1 MNKIDLGNNQLNRA
15 LLYIIIAYAFS
26 YAIRL
31 IWVVQMGD
39 IESFYWNGQL
49 MINTNDGY
57 YFATAAQKVL
67 EGLHLSNPRLPD
79 WLTSGVVFFTVI
91 LAKITPFSLDTVILY
106 LPSVISSLVVIPMI
120 LIGRLY
126 GSALFG
132 FMAALIGSIAWSYYN
147 RTMTGYYDTDMFSA
161 MMPMFILYFLLA
173 TLETEKR
180 IFMLLSALSIM
191 IYPFLYDSGL
201 SLIYAMGLLYM
212 GYMFLFHRK
221 EHFTY
226 ESTILISIALMGIPV
241 WFKLVLIVGLYLFFS
256 RAQIERSK
264 LILIALATV
273 LLFLYTGNVFN
284 LVWAKFSTYVFRGV
298 DESGGLKFYEVAQT
312 VREAGTIPFETMAN
326 RIIGSSLGVIAA
338 LAGYIVLVIRH
349 RGFILALPLIGI
361 GVFSLWGG
369 LRFTVYAVP
378 VAALSIVY
386 LFYFISRYINKPSL
400 RLAFISIMTAAVI
413 YPNIIHILGY
423 KVPTVFSKPEVA
435 ALDRLSKIG
444 SDKDYI
450 VTWWDYGYPLWY
462 YGQKNTLID
471 GGKHNHD
478 NFLVSEILLS
488 TSQKEAARLSRI
500 AIETYVDS
508 NYSVVADTLFK
519 NNQKD
524 QVDVSAYLEN
534 LRYGSVDL
542 PKKSREVFLY
552 LPMRMFDILPTVK
565 IFSNLDLTTGR
576 PLSKP
581 FFYSTQRFNDTQN
594 SIQFGNG
601 IALLKQEGK
610 IQIGAQKIPLGEF
623 IKVGYNQQGKIV
635 VNRQSISPMSRIS
648 IIYLESYRRFLILD
662 SEYLNSNF
670 IQMFVFENYDHNLFE
685 PVVLTPESKI
695 FRVKI

>member
-15 LLYIIIAYAFS
+15 LLYMIIAYAFS

-39 IESFYWNGQL
+39 MENFYWNDQL

-79 WLTSGVVFFTVI
+79 WLSSGVIFFTVM
-91 LAKITPFSLDTVILY
+91 LTKITPFSLDTVILY

-180 IFMLLSALSIM
+180 IFMLLSSLTIM

-201 SLIYAMGLLYM
+201 SLIYAMGLLYI

-221 EHFTY
+221 ENFTY

-284 LVWAKFSTYVFRGV
+284 LIWAKFSTYVFRGV

-338 LAGYIVLVIRH
+338 LAGYIILVIRH

-378 VAALSIVY
+378 VASLSIVY
-386 LFYFISRYINKPSL
+386 LFYFIARYINKPSL
-400 RLAFISIMTAAVI
+400 RLGFIALMTAVVI
-413 YPNIIHILGY
+413 YPNITHILAY

-519 NNQKD
+519 NHQKD
-524 QVDVSAYLEN
+524 QIDVSAYLEN
-534 LRYGSVDL
+534 LRYGSVEL

-581 FFYSTQRFNDTQN
+581 FFYSAQRFNDTKN
-594 SIQFGNG
+594 SINFGNG

-623 IKVGYNQQGKIV
+623 IKVGYNQQGKII

-648 IIYLESYRRFLILD
+648 IIYLESYHRFLILD

-670 IQMFVFENYDHNLFE
+670 IQMFVFENYDHDLFE